1 MNTRERIQ
9 TGAFELF
16 KKRGF
21 KSVTMDEIAKSLQM
35 SKRTIYENFEDK
47 HELIHTIIEIE
58 IKKSVCQFENIMKN
72 NDNVYVALQQ
82 IDNIHKES
90 FKNSSP
96 LLQTDLKKYYSA
108 ILDNVAKLF
117 FEARNKAINITL
129 AQGIKQGVFLES
141 ININAIALM
150 FEDIMDF
157 SIRKIEEKKFTDKD
171 MIDCFVV
178 LLRGIS
184 TEKGLEYMSCKKNN
198 QQNKI

>member
-117 FEARNKAINITL
+117 FEARNK
-129 AQGIKQGVFLES
+129 GIKQGVFLES